1 MAGDEIHLG
10 LVRNGGQIST
20 RLLACGSSV
29 VMVEFRRR
37 HVEATVRAGVVMPA
51 ARTRLY
57 SRPIASCVLIKS

>member
-1 MAGDEIHLG
+1 VAGDEVHLG
-10 LVRNGGQIST
+10 LVRNAGQVST

-51 ARTRLY
+51 IRTILIYTARSHLMY
-57 SRPIASCVLIKS
+57 